1 MIEKL
6 EEYKTS
12 QDGAYMELV
21 GVREVVDK
29 INEIIDFLNDT
40 YLMDVADG
48 IFGRTTISSYDCVEK
63 CPPGTTPSVFVTGL
77 SMIDDNVSNNNID
90 AICSVTTVSSDVK
103 CPNCGESYY
112 TIEYGESTCVYY
124 PPIIKDGVN
133 INPDRNMHT
142 QHCRCLNC
150 QTRFDI

>member
-6 EEYKTS
+6 NEYKTT
-12 QDGAYMELV
+12 QDGTYMELI

-29 INEIIDFLNDT
+29 INEIIDFVNDT

-48 IFGRTTISSYDCVEK
+48 ILGRTTISSYDCVEK
-63 CPPGTTPSVFVTGL
+63 CQPGITPSVFVTGL
-77 SMIDDNVSNNNID
+77 SVVGDEAPNNYIGEL
-90 AICSVTTVSSDVK
+90 AATSDVK

-133 INPDRNMHT
+133 INPDRNMST

>member
-1 MIEKL
+1 MDKDATRSLVHVVLIMIEKL
-6 EEYKTS
+6 DEYRTS
-12 QDGAYMELV
+12 LDGTYMELV

-40 YLMDVADG
+40 YLMDVKDGKLSECGPAIEPMTFLNGISAADCC
-48 IFGRTTISSYDCVEK
+48 IDNMVHVESIR
-63 CPPGTTPSVFVTGL
+63 G
-77 SMIDDNVSNNNID
+77 N
-90 AICSVTTVSSDVK
+90 VK

-133 INPDRNMHT
+133 INPDRNTHT

-150 QTRFDI
+150 QTRFEI